1 MRIVCVPLV
10 PNVSVVACDSQYA
23 LLTQPQLLLLEADQS
38 VARFTSRALVLF
50 IGYTLTPFADASE
63 NCTQTES
70 LSRIRQATTART
82 TRTSSSWCQSVRR
95 ALRPP
100 VTDCSADPAA
110 AVPAIPRSDR
120 SGRTRSRTPSA
131 RPIRG

>member
-23 LLTQPQLLLLEADQS
+23 LLTQPQSLLLEADQS

-70 LSRIRQATTART
+70 LTFKLFSPLIR
-82 TRTSSSWCQSVRR
+82 SHGVYG
-95 ALRPP
+95 
-100 VTDCSADPAA
+100 
-110 AVPAIPRSDR
+110 VPAGAVNVTS
-120 SGRTRSRTPSA
+120 T
-131 RPIRG
+131 